1 MYKQVIVPK
10 IRQQRLLHDVSLEL
24 TYGCNLDCFYCYN
37 DRDKPGTPLSLEQY
51 QTLLGDLAQMQ
62 TMFLMLTG
70 GEPMLHP
77 HFFDIGAT
85 ARELGFVTRVRTNG
99 HNLGLRNSRRL
110 RDEVDPHIVEVSL
123 HGASA
128 DVHDRQTRVAGSFQR
143 LVKNIRTAVGEGLR
157 CNVVSTPTAWNEQ
170 QIEDMFVLCDSL
182 DVPLRFQGPVA
193 PRDNGDRSPLSIQ
206 PSADAWDKIA
216 KELAVRSPPHSSP
229 LSVPG
234 RMADDSAPE
243 LQSTCSVGVAG
254 LDIDPYGNIQA
265 CMHLQRSAGNLHQ
278 HSIREIWENSPLFTE
293 ARERAVEAAAVFT
306 DKPMEQL
313 GAPLYCIAVEE
324 NCNKGCGGTAS
335 RNAENSPAELIRAI
349 NLS

>member
-1 MYKQVIVPK
+1 MYRQVIVPK

-24 TYGCNLDCFYCYN
+24 TYGCNLDCFFCYN

-51 QTLLGDLAQMQ
+51 QTLLGDLAKMQ

-77 HFFDIGAT
+77 HFFEIGAM

-99 HNLGLRNSRRL
+99 HNLGLRNARRL
-110 RDEVDPHIVEVSL
+110 RKEVDPHMVEVSL

-128 DVHDRQTRVAGSFQR
+128 EVHDRQTRVGGSFVR
-143 LVKNIRTAVGEGLR
+143 LLKNIRTASSEGLR
-157 CNVVSTPTAWNEQ
+157 CSVVSTPTAWNEH

-182 DVPLRFQGPVA
+182 NVPLRFQGPVA
-193 PRDNGDRSPLSIQ
+193 PRDNGDREPLSIQ
-206 PSADAWDKIA
+206 PSADAWYKVA
-216 KELAVRSPPHSSP
+216 KELAVREVRDSSDTSITG
-229 LSVPG
+229 LADNG
-234 RMADDSAPE
+234 RTPQI
-243 LQSTCSVGVAG
+243 QSTCSVGVAG

-278 HSIREIWENSPLFTE
+278 YSIREIWENSPLFTE
-293 ARERAVEAAAVFT
+293 ARERAIDAATAFT

-324 NCNKGCGGTAS
+324 NCNKGRGGTAS
-335 RNAENSPAELIRAI
+335 RSAQKSPADLIRAI
-349 NLS
+349 NVS